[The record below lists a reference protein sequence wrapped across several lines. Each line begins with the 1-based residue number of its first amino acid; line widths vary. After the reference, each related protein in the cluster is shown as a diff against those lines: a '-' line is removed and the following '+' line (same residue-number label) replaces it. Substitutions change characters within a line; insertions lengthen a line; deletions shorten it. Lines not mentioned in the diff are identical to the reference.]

1 MNKLFKYLKGYWLVT
16 ILAPLFMILEVW
28 MDLQQPSLMA
38 QIIDVGITNGDID
51 YILAIGGK
59 MLLFT
64 FIGVIGGVAC
74 TYFSSRAGMGMG
86 TNLRKAMF
94 QKVQTFAFAE
104 IDRHKPSTIITR
116 MTNDVTQIQ
125 QMVMMALR
133 MVVRAPMFTFGG
145 LIMAYTIS
153 PKLSLI
159 FVAAAPIL
167 LFTAIFV
174 MKRAFPLFEKM
185 QKKIDA
191 INSVMR
197 EGLLGVRVIKAFNG
211 EERERERFGRAN
223 QELKDQGMEAM
234 GTVMIMMPVITLVMN
249 LSLVAL
255 FWFGGVLTISGEL
268 TTGAIM
274 SFMNYLMQ
282 VLGSLM
288 MLAMIAVNFSR
299 AKASA
304 ERINEILDTDTSI
317 KPPEH
322 PAVAQGFDVE
332 FENVSFGYNPSS
344 PEYVLKD
351 INFSAKEGQTIGII
365 GGTGSG
371 KSTFVSLIP
380 RLYDATEGS
389 VKIGGRDVRELSI
402 DELRSKIGVVLQESV
417 LFSGTVE
424 DNLRWGDDDAT
435 KQQMDAAVEDAQAAN
450 FLFNTK
456 EGYDSPV
463 EQRGRNFSGGQKQRL
478 SIARTFV
485 KDPEILILDDS
496 TSAVDMATEAKLHD
510 ALKKRRDDRIVFI
523 IAQRISAISDAD
535 NIIVL
540 DDGRIS
546 AQGTHEELLKNSE
559 IYRSIAVSQ
568 MGEEVLVNA
577 G

>member
-1 MNKLFKYLKGYWLVT
+1 MRKLLKYLKGYWLVT
-16 ILAPLFMILEVW
+16 VLAPLFMILEVW

-38 QIIDVGITNGDID
+38 KIIDVGITNGDIS
-51 YILAIGGK
+51 YILAVGGK

-64 FIGVIGGVAC
+64 FIGVIGGIAC
-74 TYFSSRAGMGMG
+74 TYLSSRAGMGMG

-133 MVVRAPMFTFGG
+133 MVVRAPMFCIGG

-159 FVAAAPIL
+159 FVAAAPVL
-167 LFTAIFV
+167 LLTAIFV
-174 MKRAFPLFEKM
+174 MKKAFPLFDKM
-185 QKKIDA
+185 QKKIDG

-197 EGLLGVRVIKAFNG
+197 EGLLGVRVIKAFSG
-211 EERERERFGRAN
+211 QERERERFGHAN
-223 QELKDQGMEAM
+223 LELKNQGMEAM
-234 GTVMIMMPVITLVMN
+234 GTVMIMMPIITVIMN

-304 ERINEILDTDTSI
+304 ERINEILDTETSI
-317 KPPEH
+317 KSPES
-322 PAVAQGFDVE
+322 PKVAQGFEVE

-344 PEYVLKD
+344 PEYVLKN
-351 INFSAKEGQTIGII
+351 INFSATKGQTIGII

-371 KSTFVSLIP
+371 KSSFVSLIP
-380 RLYDATEGS
+380 RLYDATEGR
-389 VKIGGRDVRELSI
+389 VKIGGKDVRELSI

-424 DNLRWGDDDAT
+424 DNLRWGKEDAT
-435 KQQMDAAVEDAQAAN
+435 KQQMDDAVEDAQAAD
-450 FLFNTK
+450 FLFNSK

-496 TSAVDMATEAKLHD
+496 TSAVDMATESRLHA

-523 IAQRISAISDAD
+523 IAQRVSAISDAD

-546 AQGTHEELLKNSE
+546 AQGTHEELLKSSD

-568 MGEEVLVNA
+568 LGEEVLDDV